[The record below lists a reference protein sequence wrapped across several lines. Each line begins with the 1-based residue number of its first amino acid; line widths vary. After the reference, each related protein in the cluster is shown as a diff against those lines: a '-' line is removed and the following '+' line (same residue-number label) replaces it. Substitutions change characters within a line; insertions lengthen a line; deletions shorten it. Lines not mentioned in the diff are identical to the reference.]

1 MVECFNY
8 HLVKLAEN
16 GIFNQLMLKA
26 QERSMN
32 YNTIDDG
39 ITLTYENVLFP
50 SLIMAFGIII
60 SVCQW
65 AVENVWFRV
74 RGKKMGSLKRG
85 TGMTSHEL
93 SRLADGA
100 VKQGQEELGHDEDM
114 SAIEI

>member
-1 MVECFNY
+1 M
-8 HLVKLAEN
+8 AEN
-16 GIFNQLMLKA
+16 GIFNQFMLKT
-26 QERSMN
+26 QERNMN

-50 SLIMAFGIII
+50 SLIIAFGIIL
-60 SVCQW
+60 SVCQL

-93 SRLADGA
+93 SRLAHGA
-100 VKQGQEELGHDEDM
+100 VKQGQEELGRDEEGIP
-114 SAIEI
+114 AIEI

>member
-1 MVECFNY
+1 M
-8 HLVKLAEN
+8 AEN
-16 GIFNQLMLKA
+16 GIFNQFMLKT
-26 QERSMN
+26 QERNMN

-50 SLIMAFGIII
+50 SLIIAFGIII
-60 SVCQW
+60 SVCQL

-93 SRLADGA
+93 STRLAHGA